1 MKQLN
6 QQFKQILESKCLTKA
21 EKIYMRK
28 IFRDFVNRR
37 KIITRNSIQLIDEND
52 FGQGDQLDSI
62 IGEYQ
67 GNYF

>member
-37 KIITRNSIQLIDEND
+37 KIIARNSIQLIDEND
-52 FGQGDQLDSI
+52 FEQGYQLDSI

-67 GNYF
+67 GSYF

>member
-1 MKQLN
+1 MKQLK
-6 QQFKQILESKCLTKA
+6 QQFKQMLESKCLTKI

-37 KIITRNSIQLIDEND
+37 KIIARKSIQLIDEND
-52 FGQGDQLDSI
+52 FGQEYQFDSI

-67 GNYF
+67 SS